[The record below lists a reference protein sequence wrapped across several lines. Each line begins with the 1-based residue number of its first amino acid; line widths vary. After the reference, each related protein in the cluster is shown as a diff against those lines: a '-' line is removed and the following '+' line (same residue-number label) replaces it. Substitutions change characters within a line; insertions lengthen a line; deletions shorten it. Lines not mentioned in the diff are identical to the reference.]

1 MPLTSIKYL
10 IIATVLCYG
19 CQTARVAKPSQT
31 TVITLTSHKTLP
43 NKPVVATEP
52 NPIVVKLTKPTP
64 KITTKKIAATA
75 PATAT
80 VIWVNDEV
88 AKKNFDGRLYYDL
101 EGKRYWKNYVDG
113 KYYLYNK
120 NMYNNAA
127 FKPR

>member
-19 CQTARVAKPSQT
+19 CQTARVAKTSQT
-31 TVITLTSHKTLP
+31 TVVTLTSHKTLP
-43 NKPVVATEP
+43 NKPVV
-52 NPIVVKLTKPTP
+52 TP
-64 KITTKKIAATA
+64 KPKLILSKLAAAPSNITTNKVAK
-75 PATAT
+75 PATPT
-80 VIWVNDEV
+80 VIWVNDDV

-101 EGKRYWKNYVDG
+101 EGKRYWKNYIDG